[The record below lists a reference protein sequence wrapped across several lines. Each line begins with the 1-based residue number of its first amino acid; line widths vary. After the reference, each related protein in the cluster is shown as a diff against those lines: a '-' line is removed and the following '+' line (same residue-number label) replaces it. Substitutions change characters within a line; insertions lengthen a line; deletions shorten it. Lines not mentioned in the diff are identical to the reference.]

1 MSLSGDYEESGCVFS
16 MRVVDVGFDRTVL
29 DVVMCSAML
38 KLNQDIRKDNPS
50 RSRTIMCKVLAKD
63 TDSTQ
68 LA

>member
-1 MSLSGDYEESGCVFS
+1 

-29 DVVMCSAML
+29 AVVICSAML
-38 KLNQDIRKDNPS
+38 KLNQDFRKDNPS

-68 LA
+68 LAWEHAYRTLISISNQ